1 MVKEHELL
9 LNIKPSVD
17 DYIEDLQRL
26 SRQLRQNINK
36 LDVEKVDF
44 VKAGEA
50 PKGAKAGDI
59 VAWSSLL
66 VSLAAAAGSGGVLP
80 TLINGVQSWLS
91 RHRENRSI
99 TIEMGGDKLEV
110 AGISSE
116 EQRRLIDAWLNR
128 QEEKMRTNG

>member
-1 MVKEHELL
+1 M
-9 LNIKPSVD
+9 
-17 DYIEDLQRL
+17 
-26 SRQLRQNINK
+26 
-36 LDVEKVDF
+36 
-44 VKAGEA
+44 
-50 PKGAKAGDI
+50 
-59 VAWSSLL
+59 
-66 VSLAAAAGSGGVLP
+66 SLAASAAAGSGGVLP

-128 QEEKMRTNG
+128 QEEKIRTNG

>member
-17 DYIEDLQRL
+17 DDIEDLQRL
-26 SRQLRQNINK
+26 TRQLRQNINK

-59 VAWSSLL
+59 VAWVRCLCHWQHQQQL
-66 VSLAAAAGSGGVLP
+66 VLVECFQL
-80 TLINGVQSWLS
+80 
-91 RHRENRSI
+91 
-99 TIEMGGDKLEV
+99 
-110 AGISSE
+110 
-116 EQRRLIDAWLNR
+116 
-128 QEEKMRTNG
+128 